1 MANIFTTKSGKE
13 VVIRS
18 IENAESDVRAAM
30 EFINK
35 IIKEDAMVT
44 RFGNPV
50 TLEEEKEWAEKTTK
64 KIQEGDQIFLAAFVN
79 NEMVGSAQI
88 TRQKE
93 RSKHVGTFGISIA
106 KKIRGQGLGKELMRQ
121 VLEKAPEI
129 NISHIELH
137 VYEGNKPAIQL
148 YASMDFK
155 EVGRLPEA
163 IQYRGKLITDIIMW
177 KKLNSSSANDK

>member
-93 RSKHVGTFGISIA
+93 RSKHVGTF
-106 KKIRGQGLGKELMRQ
+106 
-121 VLEKAPEI
+121 
-129 NISHIELH
+129 
-137 VYEGNKPAIQL
+137 
-148 YASMDFK
+148 
-155 EVGRLPEA
+155 
-163 IQYRGKLITDIIMW
+163 
-177 KKLNSSSANDK
+177 